1 MRRLI
6 PYFVIFLGIVALSK
20 VMTLLKTD
28 TTLINIMDTNASEDS
43 QKTDNNKQEDKPV
56 KDKIKVI
63 NQNGDLLF
71 YSYNIDTSQIKKID
85 TCNQLYDLKFSPE
98 EVQLLQTLRHRRDKL
113 NEIDKDL
120 QTKSDIL
127 KSIENAIDSKLQQLE
142 KLNSQMTDDGDLSP
156 AMSYNK
162 LVKIYEG
169 MKPKEAAKIFDT
181 LQTQILL
188 GVANQMKE
196 NKLAAIVA
204 EMNPEKARDLTVGL
218 ANKRGNI

>member
-1 MRRLI
+1 ME
-6 PYFVIFLGIVALSK
+6 
-20 VMTLLKTD
+20 
-28 TTLINIMDTNASEDS
+28 TNASEDS
-43 QKTDNNKQEDKPV
+43 KKTDNGKEEEKPV
-56 KDKIKVI
+56 KDKIRVI

-71 YSYNIDTSQIKKID
+71 HLYNIDTSQIKKIE

-98 EVQLLQTLRHRRDKL
+98 EVQLLQTLRNRRDKL

-127 KSIENAIDSKLQQLE
+127 KSVESAINIKLQQLE
-142 KLNSQMTDDGDLSP
+142 KLNSQMSDDDNLSP
-156 AMSYNK
+156 TMNYNK

-181 LQTQILL
+181 LQTQVLL

-204 EMNPEKARDLTVGL
+204 DMNPERARDLTMGL
-218 ANKRGNI
+218 ANKKR